1 PGPGPGREVD
11 PQVGVAAPH
20 CEGAPRAQRGQGPF
34 DEDVGAP
41 VEAEVLKV
49 DSRAQR

>member
-1 PGPGPGREVD
+1 VNPEV
-11 PQVGVAAPH
+11 PVPAGHEQGVARLQFA
-20 CEGAPRAQRGQGPF
+20 ERPF
-34 DEDVGAP
+34 DEDVGAA

>member
-1 PGPGPGREVD
+1 VHPEVRI
-11 PQVGVAAPH
+11 ASPH
-20 CEGAPRAQRGQGPF
+20 GECATRREGAQGPV

>member
-1 PGPGPGREVD
+1 
-11 PQVGVAAPH
+11 VGVPAPH
-20 CEGAPRAQRGQGPF
+20 PERGARAEAGQAPF

-41 VEAEVLKV
+41 VEAEVVKV

>member
-1 PGPGPGREVD
+1 MRVPPGHPEN
-11 PQVGVAAPH
+11 VA
-20 CEGAPRAQRGQGPF
+20 GAQAGEDPF
-34 DEDVGAP
+34 DEDVGAA

>member
-1 PGPGPGREVD
+1 MHRKVRVSAAHDEGLARTD
-11 PQVGVAAPH
+11 P
-20 CEGAPRAQRGQGPF
+20 GQGPL

-41 VEAEVLKV
+41 VEAEVVKV